1 MKHIKLTQQLQN
13 WVGVVMGLAVV
24 GGSLL
29 LVSSAA
35 SAATIKAAVTPFATS
50 NWDTS
55 MGAAVHGD
63 DAQSVT
69 LPNGNILWVY
79 GDTTQV
85 NGTSTVGA
93 YGYPHDSFV
102 LQKPG
107 TLTFTPVAGSY
118 GYGWQQVP
126 NWSDG
131 TYFWMSSPVVDNGVL
146 YVLGQRIQGV
156 SPFTVVGNYV
166 AVFNAST
173 LAFQKIVA
181 VPSDATGTSIW
192 GGIAKDSG
200 GWWLTGT
207 HGVSCVYAT
216 DCKVGDIARV
226 PFGALATPSKWSVY
240 SNVIPETTNVGTT
253 LGLVKTGAGWDIFTK
268 LGDAYGGTQIE
279 RLSAPSVTGSWTING
294 AWDAPSPTGTVTYA
308 AAAHPEQAAPSGQ
321 LLVSY
326 AVNGGSDAD
335 YHPLFLYL
343 PL

>member
-1 MKHIKLTQQLQN
+1 MKQMHVMRSLRH
-13 WVGVVMGLAVV
+13 GVPAICSLAAISFCLVF
-24 GGSLL
+24 
-29 LVSSAA
+29 VSSTA
-35 SAATIKAAVTPFATS
+35 SAATLKAAVAPLNTS
-50 NWDTS
+50 DMDTA
-55 MGAAVHGD
+55 MGAAVHAD

-85 NGTSTVGA
+85 NGTSTSGI

-107 TLTFTPVAGSY
+107 TATFTPVAGSY

-181 VPSDATGTSIW
+181 VPSDASGTAIW
-192 GGIAKDSG
+192 GGIAKDTG
-200 GWWLTGT
+200 GWWVTGT

-226 PFGALATPSKWSVY
+226 PFGSLATPSKWQVS
-240 SNVIPETTNVGTT
+240 SNVIPASTNIGTT
-253 LGLVKTGAGWDIFTK
+253 LGLVKTNAGWDIFSK

-279 RLSAPSVTGSWTING
+279 RLSAASVTGVWTVNG
-294 AWDAPSPTGTVTYA
+294 TWDAPSPAGTVTYA
-308 AAAHPEQAAPSGQ
+308 AAVHPEQAAPSGQ
-321 LLVSY
+321 VMASY
-326 AVNGGSDAD
+326 AVNGDDAD